1 MRFKNWRSIMSKVKL
16 PKITDHELVEYLVEC
31 YRCNCVFDYDET
43 MTECPECAS
52 KSLEAAAILRKQ
64 LQYCL

>member
-1 MRFKNWRSIMSKVKL
+1 MSKVKL

-43 MTECPECAS
+43 MTECQECGVE
-52 KSLEAAAILRKQ
+52 LGEEHVNLRTILQ
-64 LQYCL
+64 